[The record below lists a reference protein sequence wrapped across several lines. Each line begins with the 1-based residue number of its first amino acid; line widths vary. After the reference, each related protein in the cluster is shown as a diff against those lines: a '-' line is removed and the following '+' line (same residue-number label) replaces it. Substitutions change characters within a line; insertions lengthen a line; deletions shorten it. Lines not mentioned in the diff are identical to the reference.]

1 TFGTVG
7 QASAP
12 GQIAINKLREV
23 MDILS

>member
-1 TFGTVG
+1 GTVG

-12 GQIAINKLREV
+12 GQIAIAKLREV

>member
-1 TFGTVG
+1 VG

-12 GQIAINKLREV
+12 GQIAIAKLREV

>member
-1 TFGTVG
+1 FGTVG

-12 GQIAINKLREV
+12 GQIAIAKLREV